1 MSSID
6 QARKKIK
13 ALNSTYKIVHVTELA
28 TLGKL
33 SGLRK
38 KAEAAVS
45 YYETI
50 LKSLRWVRK
59 TMYAGNNIQVSEE
72 KNITALAITSER
84 GLCGAYNSE
93 VFVEIDKLIES
104 LGDQVNINWIVVG
117 EQGHRY
123 LTNLGQNISTYLQ
136 FSLENID
143 LETTTEVTADFIDQ
157 INNQEM
163 DALYIIFTKYFN
175 AVQSEAMCEKIYPDI
190 PEESDAESI
199 EVDYVLD
206 FETDDEQV
214 EQLLLENYLCGLL
227 YSMFRYSVASEYCM
241 RRIAMKQAKDNI
253 HKQHEEAVFDARKK
267 ALQQKTGELLDI
279 ISGAQTIRKEEE

>member
-33 SGLRK
+33 SGLRE

-59 TMYAGNNIQVSEE
+59 TMYAGNNIQVSDE

-163 DALYIIFTKYFN
+163 DALYVIFTKYFN

>member
-33 SGLRK
+33 SVLRE

-59 TMYAGNNIQVSEE
+59 TMYAGHNIQVPEE

-104 LGDQVNINWIVVG
+104 LGDQVNVNWIVVG

-163 DALYIIFTKYFN
+163 DALYVIFTKYFN

>member
-33 SGLRK
+33 SGLRE
-38 KAEAAVS
+38 KAEAAVT

-163 DALYIIFTKYFN
+163 DALYVIFTKYFN

>member
-33 SGLRK
+33 SGLRE

>member
-1 MSSID
+1 MSSTNEA
-6 QARKKIK
+6 QKKIK
-13 ALNSTYKIVHVTELA
+13 ALNSTRKIVHVTELA

-33 SGLRK
+33 PQLREK
-38 KAEAAVS
+38 SEAAVS

-59 TMYAGNNIQVSEE
+59 TMHNGNNQAVVE
-72 KNITALAITSER
+72 KNITAIAVTSER

-93 VFVEIDKLIES
+93 VFSQIDRLIES
-104 LGDQVNINWIVVG
+104 LGDQAKINWVVIG

-123 LTNLGQNISTYLQ
+123 LTKLGQSITAYLQ
-136 FSLENID
+136 VSLENID
-143 LETTTEVTADFIDQ
+143 LETTTAITADFIDQ
-157 INNQEM
+157 INAQEI
-163 DALYIIFTKYFN
+163 DALYVVFTKYFN
-175 AVQSEAMCEKIYPDI
+175 AVHSEAMCEKIYPDI
-190 PEESDAESI
+190 PEEEGMQPI

-206 FETDDEQV
+206 YEEDDEQV

-253 HKQHEEAVFDARKK
+253 QKQLEEAIFDARKK
-267 ALQQKTGELLDI
+267 ALQQKTSELLDI

>member
-33 SGLRK
+33 SGLRE

-59 TMYAGNNIQVSEE
+59 TMYAGNNLQVPEE

-163 DALYIIFTKYFN
+163 DALYVIFTKYFN

>member
-33 SGLRK
+33 SGLRE

-104 LGDQVNINWIVVG
+104 LGYQVNINWIVVG

-163 DALYIIFTKYFN
+163 DALYVIFTKYFN

>member
-33 SGLRK
+33 SGLRE

-59 TMYAGNNIQVSEE
+59 TMYAGNNIQVPEE

-163 DALYIIFTKYFN
+163 DALYVIFTKYFN

>member
-33 SGLRK
+33 SGLRE

-163 DALYIIFTKYFN
+163 DALYVIFTKYFN
-175 AVQSEAMCEKIYPDI
+175 AVQSEAICEKIYPDI

>member
-1 MSSID
+1 M
-6 QARKKIK
+6 
-13 ALNSTYKIVHVTELA
+13 
-28 TLGKL
+28 
-33 SGLRK
+33 
-38 KAEAAVS
+38 
-45 YYETI
+45 
-50 LKSLRWVRK
+50 
-59 TMYAGNNIQVSEE
+59 
-72 KNITALAITSER
+72 
-84 GLCGAYNSE
+84 
-93 VFVEIDKLIES
+93 IES

-163 DALYIIFTKYFN
+163 DALYVIFTKYFN

>member
-33 SGLRK
+33 SGLRE

-163 DALYIIFTKYFN
+163 DALYVIFTKYFN

-267 ALQQKTGELLDI
+267 ALQQKTDELLDI

>member
-33 SGLRK
+33 SGLRP

-59 TMYAGNNIQVSEE
+59 TMYNGNNLQTTEE
-72 KNITALAITSER
+72 KNVTALAITSER

-93 VFVEIDKLIES
+93 VFAEIDRLIET
-104 LGDQVNINWIVVG
+104 LGNQVTINWIVVG

-123 LTNLGQNISTYLQ
+123 LTKLGQNISEYLQ

-157 INNQEM
+157 INKQEM
-163 DALYIIFTKYFN
+163 DALYVIFTKYFN
-175 AVQSEAMCEKIYPDI
+175 AVHSEAMCEKIYPDI
-190 PEESDAESI
+190 PEGPDAETI

-206 FETDDEQV
+206 IETDDEQV

>member
-33 SGLRK
+33 SGLRE

-59 TMYAGNNIQVSEE
+59 TMYVGNNIQVSEE

>member
-33 SGLRK
+33 SGLRE

-163 DALYIIFTKYFN
+163 DALYVIFTKYFN

-267 ALQQKTGELLDI
+267 ALQQRTGELLDI

>member
-33 SGLRK
+33 SGLRE

-59 TMYAGNNIQVSEE
+59 TMYTSKNIQATEE
-72 KNITALAITSER
+72 KNVTALAITSER

-93 VFVEIDKLIES
+93 VFAEIDKLIET

-123 LTNLGQNISTYLQ
+123 LTNLGQNISKYLQ

-157 INNQEM
+157 INKQEM
-163 DALYIIFTKYFN
+163 DALYVIFTKYLN

-190 PEESDAESI
+190 PEELDAESI

>member
-33 SGLRK
+33 SGLRE

-59 TMYAGNNIQVSEE
+59 TMYTSKNIQATEE
-72 KNITALAITSER
+72 KNVTALAITSER

-93 VFVEIDKLIES
+93 VFAEIDKLIET
-104 LGDQVNINWIVVG
+104 LGDQVNINWIIVG

-123 LTNLGQNISTYLQ
+123 LTNLGQNISKYLQ

-157 INNQEM
+157 INKQEM
-163 DALYIIFTKYFN
+163 DALYVIFTKYLN

-190 PEESDAESI
+190 PEELDAESI

>member
-33 SGLRK
+33 SGLRE

-59 TMYAGNNIQVSEE
+59 TMYTGNNIQVSEE

-163 DALYIIFTKYFN
+163 DALYVIFTKYFN

>member
-1 MSSID
+1 MSSIN
-6 QARKKIK
+6 QARKTIK
-13 ALNSTYKIVHVTELA
+13 ALNSTYKIVHVTELS

-33 SGLRK
+33 SELRG

-59 TMYAGNNIQVSEE
+59 TMYTGNKQVKDE
-72 KNITALAITSER
+72 KNITAIAITSER

-93 VFVEIDKLIES
+93 VFEEIDQLIAT
-104 LGDQVNINWIVVG
+104 LGNQVKINWVVVG

-123 LTNLGQNISTYLQ
+123 LTKLGQNITSYLQ

-143 LETTTEVTADFIDQ
+143 LETTMGVTADFVDQ
-157 INNQEM
+157 INAQEI
-163 DALYIIFTKYFN
+163 DALYVIFTKYFN
-175 AVQSEAMCEKIYPDI
+175 AVHSEAMCEKIYPDI
-190 PEESDAESI
+190 PEASGTEVV

-206 FETDDEQV
+206 YEHDDEQV

-253 HKQHEEAVFDARKK
+253 QKQLEEAIFDARKQT
-267 ALQQKTGELLDI
+267 LQQKTSELLDV

>member
-1 MSSID
+1 MSSIN
-6 QARKKIK
+6 QARKTIK
-13 ALNSTYKIVHVTELA
+13 ALNSTYKIVHVTELS

-33 SGLRK
+33 SELRG

-59 TMYAGNNIQVSEE
+59 TMYTGNKQVKEE
-72 KNITALAITSER
+72 KNITAIAITSER

-93 VFVEIDKLIES
+93 VFEEIDQLIAT
-104 LGDQVNINWIVVG
+104 LGNQVKINWVVVG

-123 LTNLGQNISTYLQ
+123 LTKLGQNITSYLQ

-143 LETTTEVTADFIDQ
+143 LETTMGVTADFVDQ
-157 INNQEM
+157 INAQEI
-163 DALYIIFTKYFN
+163 DALYVIFTKYFN
-175 AVQSEAMCEKIYPDI
+175 AVHSEAMCEKIYPDI
-190 PEESDAESI
+190 PEASDTEVV

-206 FETDDEQV
+206 YEHDDEQV

-253 HKQHEEAVFDARKK
+253 QKQLEEAIFDARKQT
-267 ALQQKTGELLDI
+267 LQQKTSELLDV

>member
-33 SGLRK
+33 SGLRE

-59 TMYAGNNIQVSEE
+59 TMYTSKNVQAIEE
-72 KNITALAITSER
+72 KNVTALAITSER

-93 VFVEIDKLIES
+93 VFAEIDKLIET

-123 LTNLGQNISTYLQ
+123 LTNLGQKITTYLQ

-157 INNQEM
+157 INKQEM
-163 DALYIIFTKYFN
+163 DALYVIFTKYLN

>member
-33 SGLRK
+33 SVLRE

-59 TMYAGNNIQVSEE
+59 TMYAGHNIQVPEE

-123 LTNLGQNISTYLQ
+123 LRNLGQNISTYLQ

-163 DALYIIFTKYFN
+163 DALYVIFTKYFN

>member
-1 MSSID
+1 MSSIN
-6 QARKKIK
+6 QARKTIK
-13 ALNSTYKIVHVTELA
+13 ALNSTYKIVHVTELS

-33 SGLRK
+33 SELRG

-59 TMYAGNNIQVSEE
+59 TMYTGNKQVKEE
-72 KNITALAITSER
+72 KNITAIAITSER

-93 VFVEIDKLIES
+93 VFEEINQLIAT
-104 LGDQVNINWIVVG
+104 LGDQVKINWVVVG

-123 LTNLGQNISTYLQ
+123 LTKLGQNITSYLQ

-143 LETTTEVTADFIDQ
+143 LETTMGVTADFVDQ
-157 INNQEM
+157 INAQEI
-163 DALYIIFTKYFN
+163 DALYVIFTKYFN
-175 AVQSEAMCEKIYPDI
+175 AVHSEAMCEKIYPDI
-190 PEESDAESI
+190 PEASGTEVV

-206 FETDDEQV
+206 YEHDDEQV

-253 HKQHEEAVFDARKK
+253 QKQLEEAIFDARKQT
-267 ALQQKTGELLDI
+267 LQQKTSELLDV

>member
-33 SGLRK
+33 SGLRE

-59 TMYAGNNIQVSEE
+59 TMYAGNNIQVPEE

-123 LTNLGQNISTYLQ
+123 LTNLGQNISSYLQ

-163 DALYIIFTKYFN
+163 DALYVIFTKYFN